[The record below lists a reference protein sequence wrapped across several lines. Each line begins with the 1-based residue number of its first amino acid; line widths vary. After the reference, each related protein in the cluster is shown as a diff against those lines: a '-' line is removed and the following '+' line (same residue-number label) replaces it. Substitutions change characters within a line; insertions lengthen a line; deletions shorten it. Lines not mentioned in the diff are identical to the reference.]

1 MDLLTEGNKKYLKG
15 DYKGA
20 VKTFSKVLK
29 SDEHNIQAL
38 INRGLAY
45 LDLWKYSEAITD
57 FTKVINLDSKNIDA
71 YRNRAL
77 AYYSLNKERLALD
90 DYKKATEFA

>member
-1 MDLLTEGNKKYLKG
+1 LDLLDDGNKKYLKG

-20 VKTFSKVLK
+20 IKAFTKLLKTDKQ
-29 SDEHNIQAL
+29 NIQAL

-45 LDLWKYSEAITD
+45 LDLWKYNEAIND
-57 FTKVINLDSKNIDA
+57 FSTVISIDEKNTDA